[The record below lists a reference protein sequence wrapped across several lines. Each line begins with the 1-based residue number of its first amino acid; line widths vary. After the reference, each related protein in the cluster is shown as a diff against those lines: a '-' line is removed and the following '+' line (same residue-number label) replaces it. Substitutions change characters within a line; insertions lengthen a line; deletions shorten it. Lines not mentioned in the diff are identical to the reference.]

1 MSPQEIT
8 RLRLN
13 NQMIASS
20 SLSTPGAVLNWM
32 GPIQAQDY
40 AMSKWAIGCR
50 IPGCTENS
58 IEVAIHSGT
67 IIRTHILRPT
77 WHWVSAEDIGWI
89 LALTAPKIKS
99 LMKSYINAV
108 ELTPAIFKK
117 SNAVMAKVL
126 SGNNHLTRTA
136 LAEQLTQ
143 SKINCDNRLPL
154 LLAWAELE
162 GLICSGVP
170 QGKNQTYALLEER
183 VKVQTSIDKEEALLR
198 LAKRYFTAHGPA
210 TLGDFTW
217 WSGLPVAD
225 ARKALEMAKPLL
237 EEIVTKEDTYW
248 LSPTTA
254 AVNSTAK
261 SCYLLPAFDE
271 FLIGYK
277 DRTAAIAKELQ
288 PKAFTNNGIF
298 RPIVVLDG
306 KVKGIWSRSFNKDKV
321 TMKIDLFERSTNTIE
336 NAIKP
341 QGKRYGAFLDKELE
355 ITR

>member
-1 MSPQEIT
+1 MTPQEII
-8 RLRLN
+8 RLRLS
-13 NQMIASS
+13 NQLIAASS
-20 SLSTPGAVLNWM
+20 ETTPGAVLNRM
-32 GPIQAQDY
+32 GPMQAQDY

-50 IPGCTENS
+50 ITGCTETA
-58 IEVAIHSGT
+58 IDEAIHNGS

-99 LMKSYINAV
+99 LMNSYINAV

-136 LAEQLTQ
+136 LAEQLIQ
-143 SKINCDNRLPL
+143 SKINCDDRLPL

-162 GLICSGVP
+162 GLICSGIP
-170 QGKNQTYALLEER
+170 EGKNQTYALLEER
-183 VKVQTSIDKEEALLR
+183 VKVQKSIDKAEALSR
-198 LAKRYFTAHGPA
+198 LAQRYFMAHGPA
-210 TLGDFTW
+210 TLSDFTW
-217 WSGLPVAD
+217 WSGLSAAD
-225 ARKALEMAKPLL
+225 AKNALEMIKPSLD
-237 EEIVTKEDTYW
+237 EIVTKEDTYW
-248 LSPTTA
+248 LFPATMGKAT
-254 AVNSTAK
+254 VK

-277 DRTAAIAKELQ
+277 DRTAAISREVQ

-306 KVKGIWSRSFNKDKV
+306 KVKGIWSRSFSKDKV
-321 TMKIDLFERSTNTIE
+321 TIKIDLFEGTTAAIE
-336 NAIKP
+336 TAIKR
-341 QGKRYGAFLDKELE
+341 QGKRYAAFLAKELV
-355 ITR
+355 ISR